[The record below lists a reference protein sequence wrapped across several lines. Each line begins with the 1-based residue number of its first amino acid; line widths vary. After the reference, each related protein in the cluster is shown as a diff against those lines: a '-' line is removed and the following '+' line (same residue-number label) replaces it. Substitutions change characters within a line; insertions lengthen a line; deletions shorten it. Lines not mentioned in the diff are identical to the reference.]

1 MSWAG
6 PRRGKG
12 LGLLDGKVALVTG
25 GGSGIGRSVVQRFIK
40 EGAQV
45 GVLERVAQRVDE
57 LKSDFGPS
65 LIAVCGDVSRT
76 QDNEAVV
83 EQTVSAFGG
92 LDIFVGNAGVFDMF
106 TLLADI
112 PKDKLSEAF
121 DEQFSINV
129 KGLLLGAKA
138 SVDALGKTGGCMVL
152 TASVASLNS
161 GGGGVLYTASKHAVL
176 GMIRQLAVELAP
188 RIRVNGVAPGGV
200 VTNLRGLATL
210 DQHRASHWEDPALAE
225 KMRLSSPLRM
235 ALGPDDLAGTYL
247 FLACPELSG
256 TITGEVVLNDTGT
269 SLPWWGPN
277 LPV

>member
-1 MSWAG
+1 M
-6 PRRGKG
+6 
-12 LGLLDGKVALVTG
+12 GLLDGKVALVTG
-25 GGSGIGRSVVQRFIK
+25 GGSGIGRSVVQRFIQ

-112 PKDKLSEAF
+112 PKDKLGEAF

-138 SVDALGKTGGCMVL
+138 SVDALGKTGGCMDYLEIIHDATGAEGKGAKLAFHLADNRTMPVRQYWL
-152 TASVASLNS
+152 IA
-161 GGGGVLYTASKHAVL
+161 LYP
-176 GMIRQLAVELAP
+176 I
-188 RIRVNGVAPGGV
+188 
-200 VTNLRGLATL
+200 
-210 DQHRASHWEDPALAE
+210 
-225 KMRLSSPLRM
+225 
-235 ALGPDDLAGTYL
+235 
-247 FLACPELSG
+247 
-256 TITGEVVLNDTGT
+256 
-269 SLPWWGPN
+269 
-277 LPV
+277 

>member
-1 MSWAG
+1 M
-6 PRRGKG
+6 
-12 LGLLDGKVALVTG
+12 GLLDGKVALITG
-25 GGSGIGRSVVQRFIK
+25 GGSGIGRSVVRRFIQ
-40 EGAQV
+40 EGARV
-45 GVLERVAQRVDE
+45 GVLERMPERVAE
-57 LKSDFGPS
+57 LESNFGSS
-65 LIAVCGDVSRT
+65 LTAVLGNTSRLE
-76 QDNEAVV
+76 DNETAVA
-83 EQTVSAFGG
+83 QTVSAFGT

-106 TLLADI
+106 TLLRDI
-112 PKDKLSEAF
+112 PKEKLSEAF

-138 SVDALGKTGGCMVL
+138 SVGELEKSGGCMVL

-225 KMRLSSPLRM
+225 KMRSSSPLRI
-235 ALGPDDLAGTYL
+235 ALGPDDLSGTYL

-269 SLPWWGPN
+269 SLPWWGPD
-277 LPV
+277 LPA